1 MAAGTPYTRTFS
13 RAMQAL
19 GGEENLATAL
29 GVTLE
34 ALRSWMR
41 NDAVPPV
48 EVFNAA
54 LDIVAR
60 GRVSRPVEDA
70 EGGRGN
76 DGPEG

>member
-19 GGEENLATAL
+19 GGEDKLAAAL

-41 NDAVPPV
+41 GDAVPPV
-48 EVFNAA
+48 QVFNAA

-60 GRVSRPVEDA
+60 GWASRPVDDA

-76 DGPEG
+76 GGPEG